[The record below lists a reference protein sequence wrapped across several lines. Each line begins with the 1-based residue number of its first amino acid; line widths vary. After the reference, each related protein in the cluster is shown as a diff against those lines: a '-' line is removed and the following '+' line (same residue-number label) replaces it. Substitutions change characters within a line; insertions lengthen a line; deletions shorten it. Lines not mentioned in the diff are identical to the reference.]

1 MWTIALHNLISL
13 LKSRFSVSKQKY
25 FFGVGHSTTI
35 SHSKSRLFFFT
46 ITLQQDTNFMEMEKA
61 YRLSQQRAEIAW
73 QQQRKGEKIS
83 ERNIITDIKLHTAMF
98 TLENENVGL
107 TFLYKQSLHAFCFL
121 PNFKLN
127 YKKHP
132 QWKLTSIKFGKWRL
146 YSQKS
151 PSKIHKAGFFFFS
164 HILKESDEPTYLH
177 LISSPSFLKSN
188 LLLFLRNGNGREKK
202 KNTFWKLHSFQRSK
216 LRFFFPPSYH

>member
-1 MWTIALHNLISL
+1 
-13 LKSRFSVSKQKY
+13 
-25 FFGVGHSTTI
+25 
-35 SHSKSRLFFFT
+35 
-46 ITLQQDTNFMEMEKA
+46 MEMEKA

-73 QQQRKGEKIS
+73 QEQRKGEKIS

-132 QWKLTSIKFGKWRL
+132 Q
-146 YSQKS
+146 
-151 PSKIHKAGFFFFS
+151 
-164 HILKESDEPTYLH
+164 
-177 LISSPSFLKSN
+177 
-188 LLLFLRNGNGREKK
+188 
-202 KNTFWKLHSFQRSK
+202 
-216 LRFFFPPSYH
+216 